1 MITTFRSKAVKSFK
15 MPYICH
21 PKNYERTWGNI
32 QNMFFSCLVHQRS
45 FGNFWHFLIL
55 AAGVATAPSLF
66 VARSHLYASY
76 DTHSSPMSTNPP
88 QILDK
93 VRKTTGRHIRRSL
106 SDNNLRHTLLTNIKR
121 IILQKDKSHLST
133 WYTCSDA
140 AYRIWWNAT
149 NLVFPIQHWGIFANI
164 NNVLFWKV
172 FNPGRFNFGSAWVEK
187 F

>member
-1 MITTFRSKAVKSFK
+1 MLFDKFSDLDLVITTFRSKAVKSFK

-21 PKNYERTWGNI
+21 PKNYERRYPEHPRFCVLRVI
-32 QNMFFSCLVHQRS
+32 FRICFFSCLVPQSS
-45 FGNFWHFLIL
+45 FGYFWHFLIL
-55 AAGVATAPSLF
+55 AVGVATAPSLF

-121 IILQKDKSHLST
+121 IILQ
-133 WYTCSDA
+133 
-140 AYRIWWNAT
+140 
-149 NLVFPIQHWGIFANI
+149 
-164 NNVLFWKV
+164 
-172 FNPGRFNFGSAWVEK
+172 
-187 F
+187 